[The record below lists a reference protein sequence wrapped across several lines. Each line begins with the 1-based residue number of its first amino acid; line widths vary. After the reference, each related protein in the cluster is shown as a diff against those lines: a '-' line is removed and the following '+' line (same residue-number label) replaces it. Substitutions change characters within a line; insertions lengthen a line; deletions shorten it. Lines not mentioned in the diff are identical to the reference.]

1 MKKKALKKE
10 FYMEIRRSMGRFL
23 SIFFI
28 VAIGVAFFSGIR
40 ATEPDMR
47 YSGDK
52 YFDEKHL
59 MDVQVVSTLG
69 LSENDVKAIRN
80 VEGIEKVEAG
90 YSVDA
95 LCMRKDSQTA
105 VHIMSILPSMNELTV
120 EEGRLPKNDKECVV
134 DADFI
139 AGSEYKLGDQIQF
152 TSGSDSNLTDVLRR
166 DTFTIVGTVSSPCY
180 ISFGRGSTNIGTG
193 SVSGF
198 VSVLEDSFQMDVYTE
213 VYATVTGATEL
224 TAFTEAYSMQVK
236 EAISNMEDI
245 REERQKARREEIVV
259 EAEQEAEEGRKKL
272 EDAKKE
278 AEQGLADARE
288 QLNDGWKQLS
298 EGKEKI
304 AVSCAELENSQQKLE
319 AGQKELEVNQAAV
332 AAQQAELQ
340 RKQLELNA
348 GQAEL
353 DAQKVVL
360 EENRQK
366 LNQGQEELN
375 QKKESLNQAQAL
387 LDSSWIWLD
396 GREQDTERRQNAVE
410 VLDTEIAALALEVEQ
425 LRNEYAELEQS
436 EDPDK
441 ESKLQ
446 ALERQMTEKSTLI
459 VEKQAEK
466 QEHQLQIRINTE
478 VILHRAEVETILNR
492 GQEELDKGW
501 EQLKPYE
508 EELQAGWS
516 ELYEGEAALNTA
528 QEQLT
533 AGQQQ
538 LDEGK
543 IQLEEGKVQMDAA
556 QAEIDNGWVQI
567 EQGKEQLKTAE
578 AEITANEKKL
588 NDAQKEYDR
597 EKEKVDKNISDAE
610 DKLKD
615 AEDQI
620 KKIENAKW
628 YIYDRAHLNDYS
640 GYGENADRMKAIGKV
655 FPVLFFLVA
664 ALISLTTMT
673 RMVEEQRTQIGTM
686 KALGYDRFSIA
697 GKYLG
702 YAFLATVLGC
712 ILGVLFGEKVFPF
725 IIIYAYGIM
734 YEHMNTFVIPY
745 NLEYALLASL
755 AALACTLFA
764 TVFSCYKELREQA
777 AELMRPPTPKQ
788 GKRVLLERMTFLW
801 KRLSFTW
808 KSTIRNLVRYKKR
821 FFMTIFGIGG
831 CMALLLVGFGLKDS
845 IFDIGVLQYHEL
857 QLFDGNVILNSDAD
871 ETEQEK
877 AVRTLEKD
885 PRVQG
890 TAVNVLKQVEISNGE
905 VWKDVYLNV
914 AEDTKEMAKFI
925 KFRNRTTGA
934 EYSLEKNPVILTEKI
949 ANELGVEAGDTIYI
963 KDETNGE
970 IPYQISAV
978 CENYLQHYLYM
989 TAEEY
994 EKGYGKEPEYNSVY
1008 YSVREGQGDQVK
1020 KVGEDILKE
1029 KGALSVSYTSGFE
1042 SRLEDMLGSLN
1053 IVIIV
1058 LVISAGMLAFV
1069 VLYNLNNINI
1079 TERKRELA
1087 TLKVLGF
1094 YPMEVAEYVY
1104 RENMILTFIGGL
1116 VGILFGKI
1124 LHRFII
1130 VTVEIESTMFGRNI
1144 DISSF
1149 VYGFLITFGF
1159 SILVNAVMYF
1169 KLKKIDMVESLKSV
1183 E

>member
-10 FYMEIRRSMGRFL
+10 FYMEIRKSLGRFL

-40 ATEPDMR
+40 ASEPDMR
-47 YSGDK
+47 YSGDQ
-52 YFDEKHL
+52 YFDEKQL
-59 MDVQVVSTLG
+59 MDVQVISTLG
-69 LSENDVKAIRN
+69 LSENDVKALRE

-95 LCMRKDSQTA
+95 LCMRKDSQVA

-120 EEGRLPKNDKECVV
+120 EKGRLPKNDQECVV
-134 DADFI
+134 DADFL
-139 AGSEYKLGDQIQF
+139 AGSGYKIGDQLHF
-152 TSGSDSNLTDVLRR
+152 TSGNGSEITDTLTT

-193 SVSGF
+193 SISGF

-213 VYATVTGATEL
+213 VYATVAGAAEL
-224 TAFTEAYSMQVK
+224 TAFTDAYSEQVK
-236 EAISNMEDI
+236 ETITNIEAI
-245 REERQKARREEIVV
+245 REERQKARREEIVA
-259 EAEQEAEEGRKKL
+259 EAEQEVEDGRKKL
-272 EDAKKE
+272 EDAKTE
-278 AEQGLADARE
+278 ADEELADARK
-288 QLNDGWKQLS
+288 QLNDGWKQLC

-304 AVSCAELENSQQKLE
+304 AASYTELENSQKKLE
-319 AGQKELEVNQAAV
+319 SGQKELDANRASVAV
-332 AAQQAELQ
+332 QQAELQ
-340 RKQLELNA
+340 NKQSELNA

-366 LNQGQEELN
+366 LNQGQAELDE
-375 QKKESLNQAQAL
+375 KKEPLNQAQAL
-387 LDSSWIWLD
+387 LDSSWIWLN
-396 GREQDTERRQNAVE
+396 GREQDTERRQKAVE
-410 VLDTEIAALALEVEQ
+410 VLDAEIAALEQEIEQ
-425 LRNEYAELEQS
+425 LQNEYAELEQS

-446 ALERQMTEKSTLI
+446 VLEQQIKEKAALI

-466 QEHQLQIRINTE
+466 QEHQLQIQINTE
-478 VILHRAEVETILNR
+478 VILHRAEAETVLNR

-508 EELQAGWS
+508 EELQAGWDAF
-516 ELYEGEAALNTA
+516 YEGEAKFNAA
-528 QEQLT
+528 QEQLS

-538 LDEGK
+538 LNDGAAKLEAGVA
-543 IQLEEGKVQMDAA
+543 QLDAA
-556 QAEIDNGWVQI
+556 QEEIDSGWIQI
-567 EQGKEQLKTAE
+567 TQGREQLKAAE
-578 AEITANEKKL
+578 TEIAANEQKL
-588 NDAQKEYDR
+588 NDAQKEYNQG
-597 EKEKVDKNISDAE
+597 KADAE
-610 DKLKD
+610 KKIADAESELKD

-628 YIYDRAHLNDYS
+628 YIYDRTHLNDYS
-640 GYGENADRMKAIGKV
+640 GYGENADRMRAIGKV

-702 YAFLATVLGC
+702 YAFLATVMGC

-734 YEHMNTFVIPY
+734 YEHMNSFVIPY
-745 NLEYALLASL
+745 NVQYALLASL
-755 AALACTLFA
+755 AALACTILA

-788 GKRVLLERMTFLW
+788 GKRVLLERITFLW
-801 KRLSFTW
+801 SCLSFTW

-857 QLFDGNVILNSDAD
+857 QLFDGNVILNSDAT
-871 ETEQEK
+871 EVEQETAIRK
-877 AVRTLEKD
+877 LKKD
-885 PRVQG
+885 SRVQH
-890 TAVNVLKQVEISNGE
+890 TAVNLLKQVEISNGE
-905 VWKDVYLNV
+905 TWKDVYLNV
-914 AEDTKEMAKFI
+914 AEDTKEISDFMV
-925 KFRNRTTGA
+925 FRDRITGT
-934 EYSLEKNPVILTEKI
+934 EYSLEKDSVILTEKM
-949 ANELGVEAGDTIYI
+949 ADELGVEAGDTIYI

-994 EKGYGKEPEYNSVY
+994 EKGYGEEPEYNSVY
-1008 YSVREGQGDQVK
+1008 YSVKEGKEDQIK
-1020 KVGEDILKE
+1020 KVGEEVLKE
-1029 KGALSVSYTSGFE
+1029 EGALSVSYTSGFE
-1042 SRLEDMLGSLN
+1042 AQLEEMLGSLN
-1053 IVIIV
+1053 IVIVV

-1104 RENMILTFIGGL
+1104 RENIILTFIGGL